1 MEEVGNVLAD
11 LSPVHEGISATKRHK
26 IYRALCVFCA
36 FLWLPCLALCHNG
49 FFMISGDSVEK
60 ACSEVGEYSDQKMVD
75 EFDRFFRA
83 QPAICDFVVELTH
96 ESGQKVQELSL
107 FLSYMVFRAIETEIA
122 DSIMKVT
129 PETIEAG
136 YHETE
141 SWMER
146 ISQAEGTELQGAIS
160 ASLQQD
166 SEPHLL
172 QYVISELNEPMED
185 GTPLDDEEKGEVF
198 FVVKT
203 VISSLNNQSKGRIIE
218 GH

>member
-1 MEEVGNVLAD
+1 
-11 LSPVHEGISATKRHK
+11 
-26 IYRALCVFCA
+26 
-36 FLWLPCLALCHNG
+36 
-49 FFMISGDSVEK
+49 MISGQSVEK
-60 ACSEVGEYSDQKMVD
+60 ACSEVGEYSDEKMVD

-107 FLSYMVFRAIETEIA
+107 FLSYMVFKAIEA
-122 DSIMKVT
+122 DVSGSVTKVT

-136 YHETE
+136 YRETE

-146 ISQAEGTELQGAIS
+146 ISEAEGSELQSAIT
-160 ASLQQD
+160 ASLQRD
-166 SEPHLL
+166 AEPHLL

-185 GTPLDDEEKGEVF
+185 GTELNDEEKGEVF

-203 VISSLNNQSKGRIIE
+203 VIESLKDQSRGRIIE
-218 GH
+218 LE